1 MKNVILLTY
10 CFLIFG
16 LYGQE
21 REYILN
27 TDYTKKIIAES
38 KNVSTI
44 FEIEE
49 KILKHK
55 KNAFIIKDTLHPNS
69 LSGVFMK
76 MGRYFMMNDTHT
88 QYSKY
93 ELVSEWRI
101 KELKV
106 SEKHI
111 IFDNYN
117 TLIVNLD
124 DMKFYFVTDNF
135 LDKLDYT
142 SQKKKLDR
150 QAYIENNRKYKISKT
165 TNITYPTKE
174 FKYLLSECTLYTEKL
189 KEHTIR
195 AKKGNMTK
203 TQIREWK
210 KDIVAAKLLDYRISD
225 FLQAYKM
232 TSLKKDSNFV
242 NPINEYKLFSK
253 TLTVA
258 SEDSGL

>member
-1 MKNVILLTY
+1 MKNIILLTY
-10 CFLIFG
+10 FFLTFG
-16 LYGQE
+16 LYAQE
-21 REYILN
+21 KEYILN
-27 TDYTKKIIAES
+27 ADYTKKIIVES
-38 KNVSTI
+38 KSVSTV
-44 FEIEE
+44 FGIEE

-55 KNAFIIKDTLHPNS
+55 KNAFIIKDTLQPNS

-76 MGRYFMMNDTHT
+76 MGRYFMMNDTHS
-88 QYSKY
+88 QYSKH

-101 KELKV
+101 KELGV
-106 SEKHI
+106 SERHI
-111 IFDNYN
+111 IFNDYN

-124 DMKFYFVTDNF
+124 DMKFYFVTDDF

-150 QAYIENNRKYKISKT
+150 QAYIENNRKYRMSKT
-165 TNITYPTKE
+165 TNISYPTKE
-174 FKYLLSECTLYTEKL
+174 FKYLLSECALYTDTL
-189 KEHTIR
+189 KEHAIR
-195 AKKGNMTK
+195 ANKGNMTK
-203 TQIREWK
+203 AQIREWK

-225 FLQAYKM
+225 FLEAYKM
-232 TSLKKDSNFV
+232 ASLKKDSNFV

>member
-1 MKNVILLTY
+1 MKNMILLTC

-21 REYILN
+21 KEYILN
-27 TDYTKKIIAES
+27 TDHTKKIITES
-38 KNVSTI
+38 NNVSTV
-44 FEIEE
+44 FGIEE

-55 KNAFIIKDTLHPNS
+55 KNAFIVIDTLQPNS

-76 MGRYFMMNDTHT
+76 MGRYFMINDTHS
-88 QYSKY
+88 QYSKH
-93 ELVSEWRI
+93 ELVSERRI

-106 SEKHI
+106 SERHI
-111 IFDNYN
+111 IFNNYN

-124 DMKFYFVTDNF
+124 DMNFYFVTDDF

-142 SQKKKLDR
+142 SQKKKNDR
-150 QAYIENNRKYKISKT
+150 QAYIENNRKYRISKT

-189 KEHTIR
+189 EEHTMR

-210 KDIVAAKLLDYRISD
+210 RDVVAAKLLDYRISD
-225 FLQAYKM
+225 FLEAYKM
-232 TSLKKDSNFV
+232 ASLKNDSNFV
-242 NPINEYKLFSK
+242 DPINEYQLFSK
-253 TLTVA
+253 TLTIA
-258 SEDSGL
+258 SEGSGL